1 MSELKTRRG
10 LVQLF
15 LWPVAALVARA
26 YLRVALAG
34 KKPTGAILELFPIK
48 GASKMSHTIHDI
60 GVASQIGTYSDAIE
74 TGPQPA
80 MACDVR
86 RQVSRRPVTSQRIS
100 RAKPSAWEHVVCILE
115 RAEMTIADV
124 VKVTQYLTR
133 AEDIPA
139 YGKVRSR
146 FLGISRPASMLLV
159 IPQLVRPEF
168 LVEIEIVAAKA

>member
-26 YLRVALAG
+26 NLRVALAG

-74 TGPQPA
+74 TGPNL
-80 MACDVR
+80 R
-86 RQVSRRPVTSQRIS
+86 WLLTSGTQVSRRPVTSQRIS
-100 RAKPSAWEHVVCILE
+100 RAKPSA
-115 RAEMTIADV
+115 R
-124 VKVTQYLTR
+124 
-133 AEDIPA
+133 
-139 YGKVRSR
+139 G
-146 FLGISRPASMLLV
+146 SMSSAFWSE
-159 IPQLVRPEF
+159 P
-168 LVEIEIVAAKA
+168 K